1 MKNSQ
6 ILVIS
11 CLETKNAR
19 RSISRCRAL
28 TLLVVKGS
36 NSDES
41 SPGRARTSDTRINSP
56 LLCRL
61 SYRGICLWE
70 TELYSLRSPFSSLTL
85 PNFITLPP
93 TKPQK
98 FPLPTV
104 VTDVAGNHDS
114 KSSESTGGNFGAP
127 LFSRFFSYSYSASRY
142 SYSYSYSK
150 RPSIAIRPIGPQITA
165 NCLDQR
171 LASSQLHQPS
181 STSTVSL
188 STSTSTTK
196 SDAMHEPR
204 NNPPSTT
211 IESLKPAGWISMAYP
226 GAMYLRRNQ
235 KILSRNARSS
245 RLIFKEPLF
254 EAS

>member
-1 MKNSQ
+1 MIVRNRTLLASLPFFKPNSTELHHPTPSKAAK
-6 ILVIS
+6 IPS
-11 CLETKNAR
+11 THR
-19 RSISRCRAL
+19 GHRCR
-28 TLLVVKGS
+28 
-36 NSDES
+36 
-41 SPGRARTSDTRINSP
+41 R
-56 LLCRL
+56 
-61 SYRGICLWE
+61 
-70 TELYSLRSPFSSLTL
+70 
-85 PNFITLPP
+85 
-93 TKPQK
+93 KPR
-98 FPLPTV
+98 F
-104 VTDVAGNHDS
+104 

-127 LFSRFFSYSYSASRY
+127 LFSRFFSYSDSASR
-142 SYSYSYSK
+142 YSYSYSK
-150 RPSIAIRPIGPQITA
+150 RPSIAIRPIGPQVPA

-171 LASSQLHQPS
+171 LASSQLQQPS

-211 IESLKPAGWISMAYP
+211 IESLKPAGWISPAYP
-226 GAMYLRRNQ
+226 GACVWVGSVRSLGSPPSSLGGVYFGRNQ